1 VDRAGSQRAP
11 KEEEDWKG
19 RLFLCVCV
27 CLSLCVA
34 LEEEE
39 EEENKLRAETK
50 KFFFSSSSSF
60 HKNRWIVRE
69 RERKTKYIFIIYKN
83 LPDAKKE

>member
-50 KFFFSSSSSF
+50 KYFFFSSSSSF

-69 RERKTKYIFIIYKN
+69 REENKIYFYN
-83 LPDAKKE
+83 I